1 MGLSDEY
8 EDLLEFVKMFLMLFH
23 GQSKIERG
31 FSVNKQLLVKNLKG
45 KSLVALWGI
54 KCRKNISELSPETI
68 KISSE
73 WIKSVKEADRLCQY
87 ELGKLKKQKQE
98 SQKSLKLKV
107 FADGINA
114 LKEKRVKLISE
125 IEILCVG
132 ANLLDVK
139 AEKLHDFR
147 YLTQSNQQ
155 KNRADEK

>member
-1 MGLSDEY
+1 M
-8 EDLLEFVKMFLMLFH
+8 V
-23 GQSKIERG
+23 
-31 FSVNKQLLVKNLKG
+31 NLKLKEG
-45 KSLVALWGI
+45 SVSTSNFLLKISKENLWLHCEELNVARI
-54 KCRKNISELSPETI
+54 ISELSPETI

>member
-68 KISSE
+68 KIS
-73 WIKSVKEADRLCQY
+73 SVKEADRLCQY